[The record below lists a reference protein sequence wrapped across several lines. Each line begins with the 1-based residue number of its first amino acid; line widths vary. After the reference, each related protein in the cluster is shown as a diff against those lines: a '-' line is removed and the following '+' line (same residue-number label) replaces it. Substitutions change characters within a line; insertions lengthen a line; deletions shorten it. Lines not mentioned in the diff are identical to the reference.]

1 MAKLTMT
8 LNEVYIAMREDGIPS
23 SPSRISAGIASGL
36 YPFGTVVNEG
46 ETGRRTLLIYRVD
59 FEAWLQSKMPQQK
72 SQQLP
77 NASPLRF
84 VHSM

>member
-8 LNEVYIAMREDGIPS
+8 LNEVYIAMREAGIPS

-59 FEAWLQSKMPQQK
+59 FEAWLQSKMPHSV
-72 SQQLP
+72 SQHAQDSP
-77 NASPLRF
+77 PLRF